1 MNRSERRK
9 YEKQG
14 YSQHSIMK
22 KYRDDAYEQGFSDGI
37 RHTQSCIMMM
47 TAYTIKTHLGLG
59 KKRLP
64 EIMYRIQEN
73 IISFQTGH
81 LTVEDIPAI
90 KEELKQCGCEFNV

>member
-1 MNRSERRK
+1 MNRTERRK

-14 YSQHSIMK
+14 YSQKSIMN
-22 KYRDDAYEQGFSDGI
+22 KYRNDAYEQGFQDGI

-64 EIMYRIQEN
+64 ELMHYIQEN
-73 IISFQTGH
+73 IISFSTGH
-81 LTVEDIPAI
+81 LTVEDIPLI
-90 KEELKQCGCEFNV
+90 QEELKSVGCEFKL

>member
-14 YSQHSIMK
+14 YSQYSIMK
-22 KYRDDAYEQGFSDGI
+22 KYREEAYEEGFNAGI
-37 RHTQSCIMMM
+37 KHAQNVIMMM

-59 KKRLP
+59 RKRLP
-64 EIMYRIQEN
+64 EIMHYIQEN

-81 LTVEDIPAI
+81 LTAEDIPAI
-90 KEELKQCGCEFNV
+90 KEELKQCGCEFHV